1 MLVLILGCRDAVN
14 YVKPKKKVR
23 KGKLVTKHKYYK
35 NNKSLSMLKR
45 FTGKKSEC
53 LTTGFVISAKHLK
66 KYSIKE
72 IDLMKSN
79 LFPQNQKKTSD
90 KEEFFLIIYSISPG
104 LLKITAKELKTKFIE
119 KFTLET
125 TASNESQLLPISKL
139 LNEFSVVHSTGFC
152 QISNKVLYEVY
163 CEADKDRTEVKKQIE
178 KYLNDYTETEYSWD
192 KVPIKKV

>member
-1 MLVLILGCRDAVN
+1 MTILCKYIVSVN
-14 YVKPKKKVR
+14 FITHY
-23 KGKLVTKHKYYK
+23 
-35 NNKSLSMLKR
+35 
-45 FTGKKSEC
+45 
-53 LTTGFVISAKHLK
+53 I
-66 KYSIKE
+66 
-72 IDLMKSN
+72 
-79 LFPQNQKKTSD
+79 LFS
-90 KEEFFLIIYSISPG
+90 Y
-104 LLKITAKELKTKFIE
+104 KITKFHCSIAKFIE